1 MAIKKSELYSSL
13 WAGADSLRGGMDAS
27 EYKNYVL
34 NLLFLKYI
42 SDKAKNNMDSE
53 IEVPQGCFYED
64 ILALEGDKEIGDKLN
79 KIIAKIAERNDLKG
93 VIDSVDFNDNTKLG
107 EGKAM
112 MDTLSNL
119 VKIFADLSL
128 GAHGALDD
136 DLLGDAYEYL
146 MRHFAS
152 ESGKSKGQFYTPSE
166 VSLLLSLLLGID
178 ENTRQDKSI
187 YDPTCG
193 SGSLLLKASSLAGK
207 KGLTIYGQEKDI
219 STTALCKMN
228 MILHNSATADIA
240 KGGFSTLSNPF
251 FTTENG
257 MLKTFD
263 YVVANPPFS
272 LKNWTDG
279 LSIDPKS
286 KQVINDSF
294 NRFEDGTPPEK
305 NGDFAFLLHI
315 IKSLKDTGKGA
326 VILPHGVLF
335 RGNAEGVI
343 RKNLLMKGYIKGVIG
358 LAPNLFYGTSIP
370 ACVIV
375 LDKENAHARKGVF
388 MIDASKD
395 FKKDGNKNRLRD
407 QDVQKMI
414 DTFNALKE
422 IPYYSKMVSLE
433 EISANDYNLN
443 IPRYIASKQEL
454 EKDLFALI
462 NSPSYLPKNEIKAYA
477 PYFQV
482 FKELKNMLF
491 KKSDKEG
498 YYALKTECENIKEL
512 ITQSLEYQTFHASV
526 LSAFDRLELFTTF
539 NDLEPGF
546 NPKTLIESVCS
557 KVLKE
562 FEKVGILDKYGV
574 YQLFK
579 DYYNEVLQDDWFLLS
594 FNGFR
599 SAKELRK
606 LNPLK
611 DKNKKAN
618 YLEEPDF
625 VIQKTYY
632 KSDLIPKN
640 LIKQRFFE
648 KETKELEALENAL
661 NEKEALLDE
670 FIEEHSNEEGLFDG
684 LKINESVL
692 KKELKNATDLE
703 DKQILKTDLEDKQI
717 LKTDL
722 EDKQILKT
730 ALEWL
735 EAKNKA
741 LKMKNKAY
749 EELELKAFHQYK
761 NLEINEIKDLIIKDK
776 WLNSLKN
783 ALENKIQKR
792 INAFISTLNEIIS
805 SYSNSLLELDKEVK
819 ESESKVLEHLKDL
832 GLMG

>member
-42 SDKAKNNMDSE
+42 SDKAKNNNFSE

-112 MDTLSNL
+112 IDTLSNL

-166 VSLLLSLLLGID
+166 VSLLLSLLLGIN

-228 MILHNSATADIA
+228 TILHNSATADIA

-286 KQVINDSF
+286 KQVINDHF

-315 IKSLKDTGKGA
+315 IKSLNPTGKGA

-335 RGNAEGVI
+335 RGNAEGSI

-375 LDKENAHARKGVF
+375 LDKENARARKGVF
-388 MIDASKD
+388 VIDASKD
-395 FKKDGNKNRLRD
+395 FKKDGNKNRLRE

-414 DTFNALKE
+414 DTFNAYKE

-462 NSPSYLPKNEIKAYA
+462 NSPSYLPKNEIKAYD

-482 FKELKNMLF
+482 FKELKNTLF

-526 LSAFDRLELFTTF
+526 LSAFESLDLFETFDNLEQIFKKDDSKTKQET
-539 NDLEPGF
+539 
-546 NPKTLIESVCS
+546 PKTLIESVCS

-579 DYYNEVLQDDWFLLS
+579 DYYNEVLQDDWFLIS
-594 FNGFR
+594 FNGFE

-625 VIQKTYY
+625 IIQKTYY

-648 KETKELEALENAL
+648 KETKELEELENAL

-703 DKQILKTDLEDKQI
+703 DKQILKT
-717 LKTDL
+717 
-722 EDKQILKT
+722 
-730 ALEWL
+730 ALELL

-792 INAFISTLNEIIS
+792 INAFISTLNGIIS
-805 SYSNSLLELDKEVK
+805 SYSNSLLKLDKEVK

-832 GLMG
+832 GLMGW

>member
-34 NLLFLKYI
+34 ILLFLKYI
-42 SDKAKNNMDSE
+42 SDKARNDAKNNTPSE
-53 IEVPQGCFYED
+53 IEVPKGCFYED

-79 KIIAKIAERNDLKG
+79 KIIAEIAERNKLEG

-112 MDTLSNL
+112 VDTLSNL

-178 ENTRQDKSI
+178 ENTKQDKSI

-207 KGLTIYGQEKDI
+207 NGLTIYGQEKDI

-228 MILHNSATADIA
+228 MILHNSTDADIA
-240 KGGFSTLSNPF
+240 KGGSSTLSNPF
-251 FTTENG
+251 FIKNG
-257 MLKTFD
+257 MLQTFD

-286 KQVINDSF
+286 KQVINDRF

-335 RGNAEGVI
+335 RGNAEGTI
-343 RKNLLMKGYIKGVIG
+343 RKNLLTKGYIKGVIG

-388 MIDASKD
+388 MINASKD
-395 FKKDGNKNRLRD
+395 FKKDGNKNRLRE

-443 IPRYIASKQEL
+443 IARHIAAKQES

-462 NSPSYLPKNEIKAYA
+462 NSHKASYLPKNEIKAYA

-482 FKELKNMLF
+482 FKELKNTLF

-498 YYALKTECENIKEL
+498 YYALKTECQNFKDL
-512 ITQSLEYQTFHASV
+512 ITQSSEFQAFHASV
-526 LSAFDRLELFTTF
+526 LNAFDRLNLFETF
-539 NDLEPGF
+539 NHLEPGF

-562 FEKVGILDKYGV
+562 FEKVEILDKYGV

-594 FNGFR
+594 FNDFL

-640 LIKQRFFE
+640 LIKQRFFK
-648 KETKELEALENAL
+648 KEAKELEELENAF
-661 NEKEALLDE
+661 NEKEADFEE
-670 FIEEHSNEEGLFDG
+670 FIEEHSSEEGLFYE

-703 DKQILKTDLEDKQI
+703 DKE
-717 LKTDL
+717 
-722 EDKQILKT
+722 ILKT
-730 ALEWL
+730 ALELL

-761 NLEINEIKDLIIKDK
+761 NLELGEIKDLIIQDK
-776 WLNSLKN
+776 WLKSLKT
-783 ALENKIQKR
+783 ALENKIFKR
-792 INAFISTLNEIIS
+792 TNAFASALDGIIS
-805 SYSNSLLELDKEVK
+805 NYSNSLLELDKEVK

>member
-42 SDKAKNNMDSE
+42 SDKARNNNFSE

-128 GAHGALDD
+128 GVHGALDD

-178 ENTRQDKSI
+178 ANTRQDKSI

-207 KGLTIYGQEKDI
+207 NGLTIYGQEKDI

-240 KGGFSTLSNPF
+240 KGGSSTLSNPL

-286 KQVINDSF
+286 KQVINDRF

-315 IKSLKDTGKGA
+315 IKSLKNTGKGA

-335 RGNAEGVI
+335 RGNAEGAI
-343 RKNLLMKGYIKGVIG
+343 RKNLLLKGYIKGVIG

-375 LDKENAHARKGVF
+375 LDKENVRARKGVF
-388 MIDASKD
+388 VIDASKD
-395 FKKDGNKNRLRD
+395 FKKDGNKNRLRE

-414 DTFNALKE
+414 DTFNAYKE

-443 IPRYIASKQEL
+443 IPRYIAAKQES

-462 NSPSYLPKNEIKAYA
+462 NSHKASYLPKNEVKAYA
-477 PYFQV
+477 PYFKV
-482 FKELKNMLF
+482 FKELKNTLF

-498 YYALKTECENIKEL
+498 YYALKTECENIGEL
-512 ITQSLEYQTFHASV
+512 IIQSSEYQTFHASV
-526 LSAFDRLELFTTF
+526 LSAFDRLELPTTF

-594 FNGFR
+594 FNGFL
-599 SAKELRK
+599 SAKNLRK
-606 LNPLK
+606 LTPLK

-648 KETKELEALENAL
+648 KEAKELEELENAL

-670 FIEEHSNEEGLFDG
+670 FIGEHSNEEGLFDG

-692 KKELKNATDLE
+692 KKELKNATDSE
-703 DKQILKTDLEDKQI
+703 DKK
-717 LKTDL
+717 
-722 EDKQILKT
+722 ILKT
-730 ALEWL
+730 ALELL

-741 LKMKNKAY
+741 LKMKNKAH

-776 WLNSLKN
+776 WLKSLKN

-792 INAFISTLNEIIS
+792 TNAFTSALNGIIS

-832 GLMG
+832 GLMGW

>member
-42 SDKAKNNMDSE
+42 SDKARNNNFSE

-112 MDTLSNL
+112 VDTLSNL

-178 ENTRQDKSI
+178 ENTRQYKSI
-187 YDPTCG
+187 YDPACG

-207 KGLTIYGQEKDI
+207 NGLTIYGQEKDI

-228 MILHNSATADIA
+228 TVLHNSADADI
-240 KGGFSTLSNPF
+240 KGGFSTLSNPL
-251 FTTENG
+251 FTKNG

-263 YVVANPPFS
+263 YCLANPPFS

-286 KQVINDSF
+286 KQVINDRF

-315 IKSLKDTGKGA
+315 IKSLKDTGKGV

-343 RKNLLMKGYIKGVIG
+343 RKNLLLKGYIKGVIV

-414 DTFNALKE
+414 DTFNAYKE

-443 IPRYIASKQEL
+443 IPRYIAAKQES

-462 NSPSYLPKNEIKAYA
+462 NSHKASYLPKNEIEAYA

-482 FKELKNMLF
+482 FKELKNTLF

-498 YYALKTECENIKEL
+498 YYALKTECENIKES
-512 ITQSLEYQTFHASV
+512 IIQSSEFQTFHASV
-526 LSAFDRLELFTTF
+526 LSVFDRLELFTTF

-579 DYYNEVLQDDWFLLS
+579 DYYNEVLQDDWFLIS
-594 FNGFR
+594 FNGFE
-599 SAKELRK
+599 STKELRK

-648 KETKELEALENAL
+648 KETKELEELENAL

-703 DKQILKTDLEDKQI
+703 DKE
-717 LKTDL
+717 
-722 EDKQILKT
+722 ILKT

-741 LKMKNKAY
+741 LKMKNKAH

-783 ALENKIQKR
+783 SLENKIQKR
-792 INAFISTLNEIIS
+792 INAFASALNEIIS

-819 ESESKVLEHLKDL
+819 ENESKVLEHLKDL

>member
-42 SDKAKNNMDSE
+42 SDKARSNRDSE

-112 MDTLSNL
+112 IDTLSNL

-166 VSLLLSLLLGID
+166 VSFLLSLLLGIN

-240 KGGFSTLSNPF
+240 KGGSSTLSNPL

-315 IKSLKDTGKGA
+315 IKSLKNTGKGA

-343 RKNLLMKGYIKGVIG
+343 RKNLLLKGYIKGVIG

-388 MIDASKD
+388 VIDASKD
-395 FKKDGNKNRLRD
+395 FKKDGNKNRLRE

-414 DTFNALKE
+414 DTFNAYKE

-443 IPRYIASKQEL
+443 IPRYIAAKQES

-462 NSPSYLPKNEIKAYA
+462 NSPSYLPKNEIEAYA

-482 FKELKNMLF
+482 FKELKNTLF

-498 YYALKTECENIKEL
+498 YYALKTECENIKES

-526 LSAFDRLELFTTF
+526 LSVFDRLELSTTF
-539 NDLEPGF
+539 NDLKPGF

-557 KVLKE
+557 KVLYE
-562 FEKVGILDKYGV
+562 FEKVEILDKYGV

-594 FNGFR
+594 CNGFE
-599 SAKELRK
+599 SAKELRE
-606 LNPLK
+606 LTPLK

-648 KETKELEALENAL
+648 KETKELEELENAL
-661 NEKEALLDE
+661 NEKETLLDE
-670 FIEEHSNEEGLFDG
+670 FIEEHSNEYGLFYE

-703 DKQILKTDLEDKQI
+703 DKQILKT
-717 LKTDL
+717 
-722 EDKQILKT
+722 

-741 LKMKNKAY
+741 LKMRNKAH
-749 EELELKAFHQYK
+749 EELELKAFHQYEK
-761 NLEINEIKDLIIKDK
+761 LEINEIKDLIIQDK

-792 INAFISTLNEIIS
+792 INALISALNEIIS

-832 GLMG
+832 GLMGW

>member
-13 WAGADSLRGGMDAS
+13 WSGADSLRGGMDAS

-42 SDKAKNNMDSE
+42 SDKARSNNFSE

-79 KIIAKIAERNDLKG
+79 KIIAKIAERNDLEG

-112 MDTLSNL
+112 IDTLSNL

-228 MILHNSATADIA
+228 MILHNSTTADIA
-240 KGGFSTLSNPF
+240 KGGSSTLSNPL

-286 KQVINDSF
+286 KQVINDRF

-315 IKSLKDTGKGA
+315 IKSLKNTGKGA

-343 RKNLLMKGYIKGVIG
+343 RKNLLLKGYIKGVIG

-375 LDKENAHARKGVF
+375 LDKENARARKGVF
-388 MIDASKD
+388 LIDASKD
-395 FKKDGNKNRLRD
+395 FKKDGNKNRLRE

-414 DTFNALKE
+414 DTFNAYKE

-462 NSPSYLPKNEIKAYA
+462 NSHKASYLPKNEIKAYD
-477 PYFQV
+477 PYFKV
-482 FKELKNMLF
+482 FKELKNTLF

-512 ITQSLEYQTFHASV
+512 IIQSSEFQAFHASV
-526 LSAFDRLELFTTF
+526 LSAFDRLDLFETF
-539 NDLEPGF
+539 NHLEPGF

-557 KVLKE
+557 RVLKE
-562 FEKVGILDKYGV
+562 FEKIEILDKYGV

-594 FNGFR
+594 FNGFI
-599 SAKELRK
+599 SAKELRE
-606 LNPLK
+606 LTPLK

-625 VIQKTYY
+625 VVQKTYY

-648 KETKELEALENAL
+648 KETKELEELENAL

-703 DKQILKTDLEDKQI
+703 E
-717 LKTDL
+717 
-722 EDKQILKT
+722 EEILKT
-730 ALEWL
+730 ALECL

-741 LKMKNKAY
+741 LKMKNKAH

-792 INAFISTLNEIIS
+792 INAFTSALNEIIS

>member
-42 SDKAKNNMDSE
+42 SDKARNDAKNNTDSE
-53 IEVPQGCFYED
+53 IEVPEGCFYED

-79 KIIAKIAERNDLKG
+79 KIIAKIAEQNDLKG

-112 MDTLSNL
+112 MDALSNL

-207 KGLTIYGQEKDI
+207 NGLTIYGQEKDI
-219 STTALCKMN
+219 STRALCKMN
-228 MILHNSATADIA
+228 TILHNSADADIA
-240 KGGFSTLSNPF
+240 KGGFSTLSNPL

-286 KQVINDSF
+286 KQVINDRF

-315 IKSLKDTGKGA
+315 IKSLKNTGKGA

-343 RKNLLMKGYIKGVIG
+343 RKNLLLKGYIKGVIG

-375 LDKENAHARKGVF
+375 LDKENARARKGVF
-388 MIDASKD
+388 LIDASKD
-395 FKKDGNKNRLRD
+395 FKKDGNKNRLRE

-422 IPYYSKMVSLE
+422 IPHYSKMVSLE

-443 IPRYIASKQEL
+443 IPRYIAAKQES

-462 NSPSYLPKNEIKAYA
+462 NSHKASYLPKNEIEAYA
-477 PYFQV
+477 PYFKV
-482 FKELKNMLF
+482 FKELKNTLF

-512 ITQSLEYQTFHASV
+512 ITQSLEFQTFHASV
-526 LSAFDRLELFTTF
+526 LSAFDRLDLFETF
-539 NDLEPGF
+539 NHLEPGF

-562 FEKVGILDKYGV
+562 FEKIEILDKYGV

-606 LNPLK
+606 LTPLK

-648 KETKELEALENAL
+648 KEAKELEGLENAL
-661 NEKEALLDE
+661 NEKEALLNE

-684 LKINESVL
+684 LKINESAL
-692 KKELKNATDLE
+692 KKELKNATDSE
-703 DKQILKTDLEDKQI
+703 DKK
-717 LKTDL
+717 
-722 EDKQILKT
+722 ILKT
-730 ALEWL
+730 ALELL

-761 NLEINEIKDLIIKDK
+761 NLELGEIKDLIIQDK

-792 INAFISTLNEIIS
+792 INAFISALNEIIS

-832 GLMG
+832 GIVV

>member
-34 NLLFLKYI
+34 ILLFLKYI
-42 SDKAKNNMDSE
+42 SDKARNDAKNNTISQ

-79 KIIAKIAERNDLKG
+79 KIIAKIAKSNNDLEG
-93 VIDSVDFNDNTKLG
+93 VIDSVDFNDNTKFG

-112 MDTLSNL
+112 VDTLSNL

-207 KGLTIYGQEKDI
+207 NGLTIYGQEKDI

-228 MILHNSATADIA
+228 MILHNNADADIA
-240 KGGFSTLSNPF
+240 KGGSSTLSNPF
-251 FTTENG
+251 FIENG

-286 KQVINDSF
+286 KQVINDRF

-335 RGNAEGVI
+335 RGNAEGAI
-343 RKNLLMKGYIKGVIG
+343 RKNLLTKGYIKGVIG

-395 FKKDGNKNRLRD
+395 FKKDGNKNRLRE

-443 IPRYIASKQEL
+443 IARYIAAKQESQ
-454 EKDLFALI
+454 KDLFALI
-462 NSPSYLPKNEIKAYA
+462 NSHKASYLPKNEIKAYA

-482 FKELKNMLF
+482 FKELKNTLF

-498 YYALKTECENIKEL
+498 YYALKTECENIKDL
-512 ITQSLEYQTFHASV
+512 ITQSSEFQAFHASV
-526 LSAFDRLELFTTF
+526 SNAFDRLNLFETF
-539 NDLEPGF
+539 NNLKPGF

-562 FEKVGILDKYGV
+562 FEKVEILDKYGV

-594 FNGFR
+594 FNGFL

-648 KETKELEALENAL
+648 KEAKELEELENAL
-661 NEKEALLDE
+661 NEKEVDFEE
-670 FIEEHSNEEGLFDG
+670 FIEEHSSEEGLFYE

-703 DKQILKTDLEDKQI
+703 DKK
-717 LKTDL
+717 
-722 EDKQILKT
+722 ILKT
-730 ALEWL
+730 ALELL
-735 EAKNKA
+735 EAKNKV
-741 LKMKNKAY
+741 LKMKNKAH

-761 NLEINEIKDLIIKDK
+761 NLKLDEIKDLIIQDK
-776 WLNSLKN
+776 WLKSLKN
-783 ALENKIQKR
+783 ALENKVLKR
-792 INAFISTLNEIIS
+792 INAFSSALNGIIQT
-805 SYSNSLLELDKEVK
+805 YSNSLLELDKEVK

>member
-42 SDKAKNNMDSE
+42 SDKAKSDKAKSDKAKNNRDSE

-112 MDTLSNL
+112 IDTLSNL

-207 KGLTIYGQEKDI
+207 LGLTIYGQEKDI
-219 STTALCKMN
+219 STTALCRMN
-228 MILHNSATADIA
+228 TILHHSATADIA
-240 KGGFSTLSNPF
+240 KGGSSTLSNPLF
-251 FTTENG
+251 IKNG
-257 MLKTFD
+257 MLQTFD

-286 KQVINDSF
+286 KQVINDHF

-315 IKSLKDTGKGA
+315 IKSLKNTGKGA

-343 RKNLLMKGYIKGVIG
+343 RKNLLLKGYIKGVIG

-395 FKKDGNKNRLRD
+395 FKKDGNKNRLRE

-414 DTFNALKE
+414 DTFNAYKE

-443 IPRYIASKQEL
+443 IPRYITAKQES

-462 NSPSYLPKNEIKAYA
+462 NSHKASYLPKNEIKAYA

-482 FKELKNMLF
+482 FKELKNTLF

-498 YYALKTECENIKEL
+498 YYALKTECENIKDL
-512 ITQSLEYQTFHASV
+512 ITQSSEYQTFHASV
-526 LSAFDRLELFTTF
+526 LSAFESLELFTTF

-579 DYYNEVLQDDWFLLS
+579 DYYNEVLQDDWFLIS
-594 FNGFR
+594 FNGFE

-606 LNPLK
+606 LTPLK

-648 KETKELEALENAL
+648 KEAKELEELENAL

-670 FIEEHSNEEGLFDG
+670 LIEEHSNEEGLFDG

-703 DKQILKTDLEDKQI
+703 DKE
-717 LKTDL
+717 
-722 EDKQILKT
+722 ILKT

-776 WLNSLKN
+776 WLKSLKN

-792 INAFISTLNEIIS
+792 INAFISALNTIIS

>member
-42 SDKAKNNMDSE
+42 SDKARNNAKNNADSN

-79 KIIAKIAERNDLKG
+79 KIIAKIAERNDLLKG
-93 VIDSVDFNDNTKLG
+93 VIDRVDFNDNTKLG

-178 ENTRQDKSI
+178 ENTGQDKSI

-193 SGSLLLKASSLAGK
+193 SGSLLLKASSLAGEGE

-219 STTALCKMN
+219 STTALCRMN
-228 MILHNSATADIA
+228 TILHNSTTADIR
-240 KGGFSTLSNPF
+240 GGSSTLSNPL

-257 MLKTFD
+257 MLRTFD

-286 KQVINDSF
+286 KQVINDRF

-315 IKSLKDTGKGA
+315 IKSLKNTGKGA

-343 RKNLLMKGYIKGVIG
+343 RKNLLLKGYIKGVIG

-375 LDKENAHARKGVF
+375 LDKENARARKGVF

-414 DTFNALKE
+414 DTFNAYKE
-422 IPYYSKMVSLE
+422 IPHYSKMVSLE

-443 IPRYIASKQEL
+443 IARYIAAKQES

-462 NSPSYLPKNEIKAYA
+462 NSHKASYLSKNEI
-477 PYFQV
+477 
-482 FKELKNMLF
+482 
-491 KKSDKEG
+491 
-498 YYALKTECENIKEL
+498 
-512 ITQSLEYQTFHASV
+512 
-526 LSAFDRLELFTTF
+526 
-539 NDLEPGF
+539 
-546 NPKTLIESVCS
+546 
-557 KVLKE
+557 
-562 FEKVGILDKYGV
+562 
-574 YQLFK
+574 
-579 DYYNEVLQDDWFLLS
+579 
-594 FNGFR
+594 
-599 SAKELRK
+599 
-606 LNPLK
+606 
-611 DKNKKAN
+611 
-618 YLEEPDF
+618 
-625 VIQKTYY
+625 
-632 KSDLIPKN
+632 
-640 LIKQRFFE
+640 
-648 KETKELEALENAL
+648 EA
-661 NEKEALLDE
+661 
-670 FIEEHSNEEGLFDG
+670 
-684 LKINESVL
+684 
-692 KKELKNATDLE
+692 
-703 DKQILKTDLEDKQI
+703 
-717 LKTDL
+717 
-722 EDKQILKT
+722 
-730 ALEWL
+730 
-735 EAKNKA
+735 
-741 LKMKNKAY
+741 
-749 EELELKAFHQYK
+749 
-761 NLEINEIKDLIIKDK
+761 
-776 WLNSLKN
+776 
-783 ALENKIQKR
+783 
-792 INAFISTLNEIIS
+792 
-805 SYSNSLLELDKEVK
+805 
-819 ESESKVLEHLKDL
+819 
-832 GLMG
+832 

>member
-42 SDKAKNNMDSE
+42 SDKAKNNNFSE

-187 YDPTCG
+187 YDPACG

-228 MILHNSATADIA
+228 MILHHSADADIA
-240 KGGFSTLSNPF
+240 KGGSSTLSNPF
-251 FTTENG
+251 FIKNG
-257 MLKTFD
+257 MLQTFD

-315 IKSLKDTGKGA
+315 IKSLNPTGKGA

-335 RGNAEGVI
+335 RGNAEAQI
-343 RKNLLMKGYIKGVIG
+343 RKNLLLKGYIKGVIG

-370 ACVIV
+370 ACVII
-375 LDKENAHARKGVF
+375 LDKENVHARKGVF
-388 MIDASKD
+388 VIDASKD

-414 DTFNALKE
+414 DTFNAYKE

-443 IPRYIASKQEL
+443 IARYIAAKQES

-462 NSPSYLPKNEIKAYA
+462 NSHKASYLPKNEIKAYA

-482 FKELKNMLF
+482 FKELKNTLF

-498 YYALKTECENIKEL
+498 YYALKTECENIKES
-512 ITQSLEYQTFHASV
+512 IIQSLEFQTFHASV
-526 LSAFDRLELFTTF
+526 LSAFDRLELLTTF

-546 NPKTLIESVCS
+546 NPKTLIESVCQ

-562 FEKVGILDKYGV
+562 FEKVEILDKYGV

-579 DYYNEVLQDDWFLLS
+579 DYYNEILQDDWFLLS
-594 FNGFR
+594 FNGFE
-599 SAKELRK
+599 SAKNLRK

-692 KKELKNATDLE
+692 KKELKNATDPE
-703 DKQILKTDLEDKQI
+703 DKK
-717 LKTDL
+717 
-722 EDKQILKT
+722 ILKT
-730 ALEWL
+730 ALAWL

-792 INAFISTLNEIIS
+792 TNAFTSALNEIIS

-832 GLMG
+832 GIVV

>member
-42 SDKAKNNMDSE
+42 SDKARSNIDSE

-79 KIIAKIAERNDLKG
+79 KIIAKIAKKNQLEG

-112 MDTLSNL
+112 IDTLSNL

-240 KGGFSTLSNPF
+240 KGGSSTLSNPL

-286 KQVINDSF
+286 KQVINDNF

-315 IKSLKDTGKGA
+315 IKSLKNTGKGA

-335 RGNAEGVI
+335 RGNAEAQI
-343 RKNLLMKGYIKGVIG
+343 RKNLLTKGYIKSVIG

-414 DTFNALKE
+414 DTFNAYKE

-443 IPRYIASKQEL
+443 IPRYIAAKQES

-462 NSPSYLPKNEIKAYA
+462 NSHKASYLPKNEIEAYA
-477 PYFQV
+477 PYFKV
-482 FKELKNMLF
+482 FKELKNTLF

-512 ITQSLEYQTFHASV
+512 ITQSQEFQTFHASV
-526 LSAFDRLELFTTF
+526 LNAFDRLDLFETF
-539 NDLEPGF
+539 NHLKPGF

-562 FEKVGILDKYGV
+562 FEKGEILDKYGV

-594 FNGFR
+594 FNGFI

-648 KETKELEALENAL
+648 KEAKELEELENAL
-661 NEKEALLDE
+661 NEKEADFEE
-670 FIEEHSNEEGLFDG
+670 FIEEHSNEEGLFYE

-692 KKELKNATDLE
+692 KKELKNATDSE
-703 DKQILKTDLEDKQI
+703 DKK
-717 LKTDL
+717 
-722 EDKQILKT
+722 ILKT
-730 ALEWL
+730 ALELL
-735 EAKNKA
+735 EAKNKV

-761 NLEINEIKDLIIKDK
+761 NLKLSEIKDLIIQDK
-776 WLNSLKN
+776 WLKSLKN
-783 ALENKIQKR
+783 ALENKIFKR
-792 INAFISTLNEIIS
+792 INAFSSALNEIIQT
-805 SYSNSLLELDKEVK
+805 YSNSLLELDKEVK
-819 ESESKVLEHLKDL
+819 ESELKVLEHLKDL

>member
-42 SDKAKNNMDSE
+42 SDKARNNNFSE

-112 MDTLSNL
+112 IDTLSNL

-207 KGLTIYGQEKDI
+207 NGLSIYGQEKDI

-228 MILHNSATADIA
+228 MILHNSADADIA
-240 KGGFSTLSNPF
+240 KGGSSTLSNPF
-251 FTTENG
+251 FIKNG
-257 MLKTFD
+257 MLQTFD

-315 IKSLKDTGKGA
+315 IKSLKNTGKGA

-335 RGNAEGVI
+335 RGNAEGAI
-343 RKNLLMKGYIKGVIG
+343 RKNLLTKGYIKGVIG

-388 MIDASKD
+388 LIDASKD
-395 FKKDGNKNRLRD
+395 FKKDGNKNRLRE

-414 DTFNALKE
+414 DTFNAYKE

-443 IPRYIASKQEL
+443 IPRYIAAKQES

-462 NSPSYLPKNEIKAYA
+462 NSHKASYLPKNEIEAYA
-477 PYFQV
+477 PYFRV
-482 FKELKNMLF
+482 FKELKNTLF

-498 YYALKTECENIKEL
+498 YYALKIECENIKEL
-512 ITQSLEYQTFHASV
+512 IIQSSEFQTFHASV
-526 LSAFDRLELFTTF
+526 LNAFDRLDLFETF

-546 NPKTLIESVCS
+546 NSKILIESVCS

-562 FEKVGILDKYGV
+562 FEKGEILDKYGV

-594 FNGFR
+594 FNGFS
-599 SAKELRK
+599 SAKELRE

-648 KETKELEALENAL
+648 KEAKELEELENAF
-661 NEKEALLDE
+661 NEKETNFEE
-670 FIEEHSNEEGLFDG
+670 FIEEHSSEEGLFYE

-692 KKELKNATDLE
+692 KKELKNATDSE
-703 DKQILKTDLEDKQI
+703 DKE
-717 LKTDL
+717 
-722 EDKQILKT
+722 ILKT

-741 LKMKNKAY
+741 LKMKNKAH

-761 NLEINEIKDLIIKDK
+761 NLKLDEIKDLIIKDK
-776 WLNSLKN
+776 WLKSLKN
-783 ALENKIQKR
+783 ALENKILKR
-792 INAFISTLNEIIS
+792 INAFTSALNKIIS
-805 SYSNSLLELDKEVK
+805 NYSNSLLELDKEVK

>member
-42 SDKAKNNMDSE
+42 SDKARNNNFSE

-79 KIIAKIAERNDLKG
+79 KIIAKIAERNGLEG

-187 YDPTCG
+187 YDPACG
-193 SGSLLLKASSLAGK
+193 SGSLLLKASSLAGE

-240 KGGFSTLSNPF
+240 KGGSSTLSNPLF
-251 FTTENG
+251 IENG

-279 LSIDPKS
+279 LSIDYKS
-286 KQVINDSF
+286 KQVINDRF

-315 IKSLKDTGKGA
+315 IKSLKNTDKGA

-335 RGNAEGVI
+335 RGNAEGAI
-343 RKNLLMKGYIKGVIG
+343 RKNLLTKGYIKGVIG

-388 MIDASKD
+388 LIDASKD
-395 FKKDGNKNRLRD
+395 FKKDGNKNRLRE

-414 DTFNALKE
+414 DTFNAYKE
-422 IPYYSKMVSLE
+422 IPHYSKMVSLE
-433 EISANDYNLN
+433 EIALNDYNLN
-443 IPRYIASKQEL
+443 IARYITAKQES

-477 PYFQV
+477 PYFRV
-482 FKELKNMLF
+482 FKELKNTLF

-512 ITQSLEYQTFHASV
+512 ITQSSEFQTFHASV
-526 LSAFDRLELFTTF
+526 LNAFDRLDLFETF

-562 FEKVGILDKYGV
+562 FEKIEILDKYGV

-579 DYYNEVLQDDWFLLS
+579 DYYNEVLQDDWFLISL
-594 FNGFR
+594 NGFI
-599 SAKELRK
+599 STKELRK

-648 KETKELEALENAL
+648 KEAKELEELENAL
-661 NEKEALLDE
+661 NEKEALFEE
-670 FIEEHSNEEGLFDG
+670 FIEEHSNEEGLFYE

-703 DKQILKTDLEDKQI
+703 DKK
-717 LKTDL
+717 
-722 EDKQILKT
+722 ILKT

-761 NLEINEIKDLIIKDK
+761 NLELNEIKDLIIKDK
-776 WLNSLKN
+776 WLKSLKN
-783 ALENKIQKR
+783 ALENKILKR
-792 INAFISTLNEIIS
+792 INAFSSALNEIIQT
-805 SYSNSLLELDKEVK
+805 YSNSLLELDKEVK

>member
-42 SDKAKNNMDSE
+42 SDKARSNRDSE

-112 MDTLSNL
+112 IDTLSNL

-207 KGLTIYGQEKDI
+207 KGLTIYGQEKDT
-219 STTALCKMN
+219 STTALCKIN
-228 MILHNSATADIA
+228 TILHNSATADI
-240 KGGFSTLSNPF
+240 KGGSSTLSNPF
-251 FTTENG
+251 FIKNG
-257 MLKTFD
+257 MLQTFD

-286 KQVINDSF
+286 KQVINDGF

-335 RGNAEGVI
+335 RGNAEAQI
-343 RKNLLMKGYIKGVIG
+343 RKNLLTKGYIKGVIG

-375 LDKENAHARKGVF
+375 LDKENARARKGVF

-414 DTFNALKE
+414 DTFNAYKE

-433 EISANDYNLN
+433 EISLNDYNLN
-443 IPRYIASKQEL
+443 IPRYIAAKQEL

-482 FKELKNMLF
+482 FKELKNTLF

-579 DYYNEVLQDDWFLLS
+579 DYYNEVLQDDWFLIS
-594 FNGFR
+594 FNGFE

-648 KETKELEALENAL
+648 KETKELEELENAI

-703 DKQILKTDLEDKQI
+703 DKET
-717 LKTDL
+717 
-722 EDKQILKT
+722 LKT

-749 EELELKAFHQYK
+749 EELELKAFHEYK

-792 INAFISTLNEIIS
+792 INAFISALNGIIS

>member
-42 SDKAKNNMDSE
+42 SDKARSNMDSE

-228 MILHNSATADIA
+228 MILHNSADADIA
-240 KGGFSTLSNPF
+240 KGGSSTLSNPLF
-251 FTTENG
+251 IKNG

-315 IKSLKDTGKGA
+315 IKSLNPTGKGA

-343 RKNLLMKGYIKGVIG
+343 RKNLLLKGYIKGVIG

-395 FKKDGNKNRLRD
+395 FKKDGNKNRLRE

-422 IPYYSKMVSLE
+422 IPHYSKMVSLE

-443 IPRYIASKQEL
+443 IPRYIAAKQES

-462 NSPSYLPKNEIKAYA
+462 NSHKASYLPKNEIEAYA
-477 PYFQV
+477 PYFKV
-482 FKELKNMLF
+482 FKELKNTLF

-539 NDLEPGF
+539 NDLDPGF

-562 FEKVGILDKYGV
+562 FEKGEILDKYGV

-599 SAKELRK
+599 SAKELRE
-606 LNPLK
+606 LTPLK

-625 VIQKTYY
+625 VIQKTHY

-648 KETKELEALENAL
+648 KEAKELEALENAL

-703 DKQILKTDLEDKQI
+703 DEK
-717 LKTDL
+717 
-722 EDKQILKT
+722 ILKT

-761 NLEINEIKDLIIKDK
+761 NLELGEIKDLIIKDK
-776 WLNSLKN
+776 WLNSLK
-783 ALENKIQKR
+783 
-792 INAFISTLNEIIS
+792 TP
-805 SYSNSLLELDKEVK
+805 
-819 ESESKVLEHLKDL
+819 
-832 GLMG
+832 

>member
-42 SDKAKNNMDSE
+42 SDKAKNNNFSE

-79 KIIAKIAERNDLKG
+79 KIIAEIAEQNDLKG
-93 VIDSVDFNDNTKLG
+93 VIDSVDFNDNTKFG

-112 MDTLSNL
+112 IDTLSNL

-178 ENTRQDKSI
+178 ENTKQDKSI

-219 STTALCKMN
+219 STTALCRMN
-228 MILHNSATADIA
+228 MILHNSADADIA
-240 KGGFSTLSNPF
+240 KGGSSTLSNPYF
-251 FTTENG
+251 IKNG
-257 MLKTFD
+257 MLQTFD

-286 KQVINDSF
+286 KQVINDRF

-375 LDKENAHARKGVF
+375 LDKQNACARKGVF

-395 FKKDGNKNRLRD
+395 FKKDGNKNRLRE

-443 IPRYIASKQEL
+443 IARYIATKQES

-462 NSPSYLPKNEIKAYA
+462 NSHKASYLPKNEIEIYD
-477 PYFQV
+477 PYFRV
-482 FKELKNMLF
+482 FKELKNTLF

-498 YYALKTECENIKEL
+498 YYALKTECQNIKDL
-512 ITQSLEYQTFHASV
+512 ITQSQEFQAFHASV
-526 LSAFDRLELFTTF
+526 LNAFERLELLETF
-539 NDLEPGF
+539 NHLEPGF

-562 FEKVGILDKYGV
+562 FEKGEILDKYGV

-599 SAKELRK
+599 SAKELRE
-606 LNPLK
+606 LTPLK

-625 VIQKTYY
+625 VIQKTHY
-632 KSDLIPKN
+632 KSDLIPKH

-648 KETKELEALENAL
+648 KEAKELEELENAL
-661 NEKEALLDE
+661 NEKEADFEE

-692 KKELKNATDLE
+692 KKELKNATDSE
-703 DKQILKTDLEDKQI
+703 DKK
-717 LKTDL
+717 
-722 EDKQILKT
+722 ILKT

-741 LKMKNKAY
+741 LKMKNKAH

-761 NLEINEIKDLIIKDK
+761 NLELGEIKDLIIKDK

-783 ALENKIQKR
+783 ALENKILKR
-792 INAFISTLNEIIS
+792 INAFTSALNEIIQT
-805 SYSNSLLELDKEVK
+805 YSNSLLELDKEVK

>member
-42 SDKAKNNMDSE
+42 SDKARNNSFSE

-187 YDPTCG
+187 YDPACG

-240 KGGFSTLSNPF
+240 KGGSSTLSDPSF
-251 FTTENG
+251 KDEKNG

-286 KQVINDSF
+286 KQVINDRF
-294 NRFEDGTPPEK
+294 NRFEYGTPPEK

-315 IKSLKDTGKGA
+315 IKSLNPTGKGA

-335 RGNAEGVI
+335 RGNAEAQI
-343 RKNLLMKGYIKGVIG
+343 RKNLLLKGYIKGVIG

-375 LDKENAHARKGVF
+375 LDKENARARKGVF

-482 FKELKNMLF
+482 FKELKNTLF

-498 YYALKTECENIKEL
+498 YYALKTECENIKKL

-526 LSAFDRLELFTTF
+526 LSAFESLDLFETF
-539 NDLEPGF
+539 DKLEPGF

-557 KVLKE
+557 RVLKE

-594 FNGFR
+594 FNDFR

-606 LNPLK
+606 LTPLK

-648 KETKELEALENAL
+648 KKTKELEELENAL

-703 DKQILKTDLEDKQI
+703 DEK
-717 LKTDL
+717 
-722 EDKQILKT
+722 ILKT

-735 EAKNKA
+735 EAKNKV

-761 NLEINEIKDLIIKDK
+761 NLEINEIKDLIIQDK

-783 ALENKIQKR
+783 ALENKILKR
-792 INAFISTLNEIIS
+792 INAFISALNGIIS

>member
-42 SDKAKNNMDSE
+42 SDKARNNNFSE

-112 MDTLSNL
+112 TDTLSNL

-240 KGGFSTLSNPF
+240 KGGSSTLSNPF
-251 FTTENG
+251 FIKNG
-257 MLKTFD
+257 MLQTFD

-343 RKNLLMKGYIKGVIG
+343 RKNLLLKGYIKGVIG

-375 LDKENAHARKGVF
+375 LDKENARARKGVF

-395 FKKDGNKNRLRD
+395 FKKDGNKNRLRE

-414 DTFNALKE
+414 DTFNAYKE

-443 IPRYIASKQEL
+443 IPRYIAAKQES

-462 NSPSYLPKNEIKAYA
+462 NSPSYLPKNEIEAYA

-482 FKELKNMLF
+482 FKELKNTLF

-512 ITQSLEYQTFHASV
+512 IIQSLEYQIFHASV
-526 LSAFDRLELFTTF
+526 LNAFDRLNLFETF
-539 NDLEPGF
+539 DNLEPGF

-579 DYYNEVLQDDWFLLS
+579 DYYNEVLQDDWFLIS

-599 SAKELRK
+599 SAKELRE
-606 LNPLK
+606 LTPLK

-632 KSDLIPKN
+632 KSDLIPKH

-648 KETKELEALENAL
+648 QEAKELEELENAL
-661 NEKEALLDE
+661 NEKEAHFEE
-670 FIEEHSNEEGLFDG
+670 FIEEHSSEEGLFYE

-692 KKELKNATDLE
+692 KKELKNATDSE
-703 DKQILKTDLEDKQI
+703 DKQT
-717 LKTDL
+717 
-722 EDKQILKT
+722 LKT

-741 LKMKNKAY
+741 LKMKNKAH

-761 NLEINEIKDLIIKDK
+761 NLELNEIKDLIIKDK

-783 ALENKIQKR
+783 ALENKILKR
-792 INAFISTLNEIIS
+792 TNAFASALNGIIQT
-805 SYSNSLLELDKEVK
+805 YSNSLLELDKEVK

>member
-1 MAIKKSELYSSL
+1 
-13 WAGADSLRGGMDAS
+13 
-27 EYKNYVL
+27 
-34 NLLFLKYI
+34 
-42 SDKAKNNMDSE
+42 
-53 IEVPQGCFYED
+53 
-64 ILALEGDKEIGDKLN
+64 
-79 KIIAKIAERNDLKG
+79 
-93 VIDSVDFNDNTKLG
+93 
-107 EGKAM
+107 
-112 MDTLSNL
+112 
-119 VKIFADLSL
+119 
-128 GAHGALDD
+128 
-136 DLLGDAYEYL
+136 
-146 MRHFAS
+146 
-152 ESGKSKGQFYTPSE
+152 
-166 VSLLLSLLLGID
+166 
-178 ENTRQDKSI
+178 
-187 YDPTCG
+187 
-193 SGSLLLKASSLAGK
+193 
-207 KGLTIYGQEKDI
+207 
-219 STTALCKMN
+219 MN
-228 MILHNSATADIA
+228 MILHNSADADIA
-240 KGGFSTLSNPF
+240 KGGSSTLSNPF
-251 FTTENG
+251 FIKNG
-257 MLKTFD
+257 MLQAFD

-286 KQVINDSF
+286 KQVINDRF

-335 RGNAEGVI
+335 RGNAEGAI
-343 RKNLLMKGYIKGVIG
+343 RKNLLNKGYIKSVIG

-370 ACVIV
+370 ACVVV
-375 LDKENAHARKGVF
+375 LDKENACARKGVF

-395 FKKDGNKNRLRD
+395 FKKDGNKNRLRE

-443 IPRYIASKQEL
+443 IARYIAAKQES

-462 NSPSYLPKNEIKAYA
+462 NSHKASYLPKNEIKAYA
-477 PYFQV
+477 PYFKV
-482 FKELKNMLF
+482 FKELKNTLF
-491 KKSDKEG
+491 KKSDKED
-498 YYALKTECENIKEL
+498 YYALKTECENIKDL
-512 ITQSLEYQTFHASV
+512 ITQSSEFQAFHASV
-526 LSAFDRLELFTTF
+526 LNAFDRLELSTTF

-574 YQLFK
+574 YQIFK

-594 FNGFR
+594 FNDFL
-599 SAKELRK
+599 STKELRE

-625 VIQKTYY
+625 IIQKTYY

-648 KETKELEALENAL
+648 KEVKELEELENAL
-661 NEKEALLDE
+661 NEKEADFEE
-670 FIEEHSNEEGLFDG
+670 FIEEHSNNEEGLFYE

-692 KKELKNATDLE
+692 KKELKNATDSE
-703 DKQILKTDLEDKQI
+703 DKE
-717 LKTDL
+717 
-722 EDKQILKT
+722 ILKT
-730 ALEWL
+730 ALELL
-735 EAKNKA
+735 EAKNMA

-761 NLEINEIKDLIIKDK
+761 NLELNEIKELIIQDK
-776 WLNSLKN
+776 WLKSLKN
-783 ALENKIQKR
+783 ALENKILKR
-792 INAFISTLNEIIS
+792 INAFTSALNEIVS
-805 SYSNSLLELDKEVK
+805 NYSNSLLELDKEVK

>member
-42 SDKAKNNMDSE
+42 SDKARNNNFSE

-112 MDTLSNL
+112 VDTLSNL

-187 YDPTCG
+187 YDPACG

-228 MILHNSATADIA
+228 MILHNSTTADIA
-240 KGGFSTLSNPF
+240 KGGSSTLSNPL

-286 KQVINDSF
+286 KQVINDHF

-315 IKSLKDTGKGA
+315 IKSLNPTGKGA

-343 RKNLLMKGYIKGVIG
+343 RKNLLTKGYIKGVIG

-388 MIDASKD
+388 VIDASKD
-395 FKKDGNKNRLRD
+395 FKKDGNKNRLRE

-414 DTFNALKE
+414 DTFNAYKE

-454 EKDLFALI
+454 KKDLFALI
-462 NSPSYLPKNEIKAYA
+462 NSHKASYLPKNEIEAYD
-477 PYFQV
+477 PYFKV
-482 FKELKNMLF
+482 FKELKNTLF

-512 ITQSLEYQTFHASV
+512 ITQSLEYQTFHTSV
-526 LSAFDRLELFTTF
+526 LSAFDRLELFETF

-546 NPKTLIESVCS
+546 NPKTLIEGVCS
-557 KVLKE
+557 RVLKE
-562 FEKVGILDKYGV
+562 FEKIEILDKYGV

-594 FNGFR
+594 FNGFI
-599 SAKELRK
+599 SAKELRE

-632 KSDLIPKN
+632 KSDLIPKH

-648 KETKELEALENAL
+648 KEAKELEELENAL
-661 NEKEALLDE
+661 NEKEANFEE

-692 KKELKNATDLE
+692 KKELKNATDP
-703 DKQILKTDLEDKQI
+703 
-717 LKTDL
+717 

-761 NLEINEIKDLIIKDK
+761 NLELGEIKDLIIQDK

-783 ALENKIQKR
+783 ALENKILKR
-792 INAFISTLNEIIS
+792 INAFASTLNGIIQT
-805 SYSNSLLELDKEVK
+805 YSNSLLELDKEVK

-832 GLMG
+832 GIVV

>member
-42 SDKAKNNMDSE
+42 SDKARNNNFSE
-53 IEVPQGCFYED
+53 IEVPEGCFYED

-79 KIIAKIAERNDLKG
+79 KIIAEIAKKNQLEG

-107 EGKAM
+107 ESKAM
-112 MDTLSNL
+112 IDTLSNL

-193 SGSLLLKASSLAGK
+193 SGSLLLKASSLAGE

-240 KGGFSTLSNPF
+240 KGGSSTLSNPL

-315 IKSLKDTGKGA
+315 IKSLKNTGKGA

-335 RGNAEGVI
+335 RGNAEAQI
-343 RKNLLMKGYIKGVIG
+343 RKNLLTKGYIKSVIG

-395 FKKDGNKNRLRD
+395 FKKDGNKNRLRE

-414 DTFNALKE
+414 DTFNAFKE

-443 IPRYIASKQEL
+443 IVRYIAAKQET

-462 NSPSYLPKNEIKAYA
+462 NSHKANYLPKNEIKAYD
-477 PYFQV
+477 PYFKV
-482 FKELKNMLF
+482 LKELKNTLF
-491 KKSDKEG
+491 KESDKEG
-498 YYALKTECENIKEL
+498 YYALKTECQNFKDL
-512 ITQSLEYQTFHASV
+512 ITQSLEFHAFHASV
-526 LSAFDRLELFTTF
+526 LNAFDRLNLFETF
-539 NDLEPGF
+539 DNLKPGF

-562 FEKVGILDKYGV
+562 FEKVEILDKYGV

-594 FNGFR
+594 FNGFI

-606 LNPLK
+606 LTPLK

-625 VIQKTYY
+625 IIQKTYY

-648 KETKELEALENAL
+648 KEVKELEELENAL
-661 NEKEALLDE
+661 NEKEANYEE
-670 FIEEHSNEEGLFDG
+670 FIEEHSSEEGLFYE

-692 KKELKNATDLE
+692 KRELKNATDLE
-703 DKQILKTDLEDKQI
+703 DKKT
-717 LKTDL
+717 
-722 EDKQILKT
+722 LKT
-730 ALEWL
+730 ALELL
-735 EAKNKA
+735 EAKNMV
-741 LKMKNKAY
+741 LKTKNKAY

-761 NLEINEIKDLIIKDK
+761 NLELSEIKELIIQDK
-776 WLNSLKN
+776 WLNSLKT
-783 ALENKIQKR
+783 ALENKIFKR
-792 INAFISTLNEIIS
+792 TNAFISALNGIIQT
-805 SYSNSLLELDKEVK
+805 YSNSLLELDKEVK
-819 ESESKVLEHLKDL
+819 KSESKVLEHLKDL

>member
-42 SDKAKNNMDSE
+42 SDKARSNTDSV

-219 STTALCKMN
+219 STTTICIMN
-228 MILHNSATADIA
+228 MFLHNAPKHKIA
-240 KGGFSTLSNPF
+240 KGGSSTLSNPF
-251 FTTENG
+251 FIKNG
-257 MLKTFD
+257 MLQTFD
-263 YVVANPPFS
+263 YCLANPPFS

-286 KQVINDSF
+286 KQVINDRF

-343 RKNLLMKGYIKGVIG
+343 RKNLLTKGYIKGVIG

-370 ACVIV
+370 ACVII

-414 DTFNALKE
+414 DTFNAYKE

-443 IPRYIASKQEL
+443 IPRYIAAKQES

-462 NSPSYLPKNEIKAYA
+462 NSPSYLPKNEIKAYD
-477 PYFQV
+477 PYFKV
-482 FKELKNMLF
+482 FKELKNTLF
-491 KKSDKEG
+491 KESDKEG

-526 LSAFDRLELFTTF
+526 FNAFDRLELFTTF

-562 FEKVGILDKYGV
+562 FEKIEILDKYGT

-594 FNGFR
+594 FNGFI
-599 SAKELRK
+599 SAKNLRK
-606 LNPLK
+606 LTPLK

-632 KSDLIPKN
+632 KSDLIPKH

-648 KETKELEALENAL
+648 KETKELEELENAL

-692 KKELKNATDLE
+692 KKELKNATDSE
-703 DKQILKTDLEDKQI
+703 EEK
-717 LKTDL
+717 
-722 EDKQILKT
+722 ILKT

-776 WLNSLKN
+776 WLNNLKN

-792 INAFISTLNEIIS
+792 INAFVSALNGIIS

>member
-42 SDKAKNNMDSE
+42 SDKARNNTYSE

-79 KIIAKIAERNDLKG
+79 KIIAKIAERNELKG

-152 ESGKSKGQFYTPSE
+152 ESGKSKGQFYIPSE

-228 MILHNSATADIA
+228 MILHNSADADIA
-240 KGGFSTLSNPF
+240 KGGSSTLSNPLF
-251 FTTENG
+251 IENG

-315 IKSLKDTGKGA
+315 IKSLNPTGKGA

-343 RKNLLMKGYIKGVIG
+343 RKNLLLKGYIKGVIG

-395 FKKDGNKNRLRD
+395 FKKDGNKNRLRE

-422 IPYYSKMVSLE
+422 IPHYSKMVSLE

-443 IPRYIASKQEL
+443 IPRYIAAKQES

-462 NSPSYLPKNEIKAYA
+462 NSHKASYLPKNEIEAYA
-477 PYFQV
+477 PYFKV
-482 FKELKNMLF
+482 FKELKNTLF

-498 YYALKTECENIKEL
+498 YYALRTECENIKEL

-539 NDLEPGF
+539 NDLDPGF

-562 FEKVGILDKYGV
+562 FEKGEILDKYGV

-594 FNGFR
+594 FNGFI
-599 SAKELRK
+599 SAKNLRK

-625 VIQKTYY
+625 IIQKTYY
-632 KSDLIPKN
+632 KSDLIPKH
-640 LIKQRFFE
+640 LVKQRFFE
-648 KETKELEALENAL
+648 KEAKELEELENAL

-703 DKQILKTDLEDKQI
+703 DEK
-717 LKTDL
+717 
-722 EDKQILKT
+722 ILKT

-761 NLEINEIKDLIIKDK
+761 NLELGEIKDLIIKDK

-783 ALENKIQKR
+783 ALENKILKR
-792 INAFISTLNEIIS
+792 INTFTSALNEIIQT
-805 SYSNSLLELDKEVK
+805 YSNSLLELDKEVK

>member
-42 SDKAKNNMDSE
+42 SDKARNNNFSE

-112 MDTLSNL
+112 IDTLSNL

-240 KGGFSTLSNPF
+240 KGGSSTLSNPF
-251 FTTENG
+251 FIKNG
-257 MLKTFD
+257 MLQTFD

-286 KQVINDSF
+286 KQVINDRF

-315 IKSLKDTGKGA
+315 IKSLKNTGKGA

-343 RKNLLMKGYIKGVIG
+343 RKNLLTKGYIKGVIG

-414 DTFNALKE
+414 DTFNAYKE

-443 IPRYIASKQEL
+443 IPRYIASKQES

-462 NSPSYLPKNEIKAYA
+462 NSHKASYLPKNEIKAYA
-477 PYFQV
+477 PYFRV
-482 FKELKNMLF
+482 FKELKNTLF

-512 ITQSLEYQTFHASV
+512 ITQSLEYQTFHASI
-526 LSAFDRLELFTTF
+526 LSAFDRLDLFETF

-562 FEKVGILDKYGV
+562 FEKIEILDKYGV

-594 FNGFR
+594 FNDFR

-625 VIQKTYY
+625 IIQKTYY
-632 KSDLIPKN
+632 KSDLIPKH

-648 KETKELEALENAL
+648 KEAKELEELENAL
-661 NEKEALLDE
+661 NEKEADFEE

-692 KKELKNATDLE
+692 KKELKNATDSE
-703 DKQILKTDLEDKQI
+703 DKE
-717 LKTDL
+717 
-722 EDKQILKT
+722 ILKT

-761 NLEINEIKDLIIKDK
+761 NLELGEIKDLIIKDK

-792 INAFISTLNEIIS
+792 INAFISALNEIIQT
-805 SYSNSLLELDKEVK
+805 YSNGLLELDKEVK

>member
-42 SDKAKNNMDSE
+42 SDKARNNNFSE

-79 KIIAKIAERNDLKG
+79 KIIAKIAERNGLEG

-112 MDTLSNL
+112 IDTLSNL

-219 STTALCKMN
+219 STTALCRMN

-240 KGGFSTLSNPF
+240 KGGSSTLSNPLF
-251 FTTENG
+251 IENG

-315 IKSLKDTGKGA
+315 IKSLKNTGKGA

-388 MIDASKD
+388 IIDASKD

-414 DTFNALKE
+414 DTFNAYKE

-443 IPRYIASKQEL
+443 IARYITAKQES

-462 NSPSYLPKNEIKAYA
+462 NSHKASYLPKNEIKAYA

-482 FKELKNMLF
+482 FKELKNTLF

-512 ITQSLEYQTFHASV
+512 IIQSSEYQTFHASV
-526 LSAFDRLELFTTF
+526 LSAFDRLELLTTF

-557 KVLKE
+557 KVLYE
-562 FEKVGILDKYGV
+562 FEKSEILDKYGV

-594 FNGFR
+594 CNGFE
-599 SAKELRK
+599 SAKNLRK
-606 LNPLK
+606 LTPLK

-625 VIQKTYY
+625 IIQKTYY

-648 KETKELEALENAL
+648 KEAKELEELENAL
-661 NEKEALLDE
+661 NGKEADFEE

-692 KKELKNATDLE
+692 KKELKNATDS
-703 DKQILKTDLEDKQI
+703 
-717 LKTDL
+717 

-761 NLEINEIKDLIIKDK
+761 NLEINEIKDLIIQDK

-783 ALENKIQKR
+783 ALENKILKR
-792 INAFISTLNEIIS
+792 INAFTSALNEIIS

-819 ESESKVLEHLKDL
+819 ESESKALEHLKDL
-832 GLMG
+832 GIVV

>member
-42 SDKAKNNMDSE
+42 SDKARNNTYSE

-79 KIIAKIAERNDLKG
+79 KIIAKIAKRNDLEG

-193 SGSLLLKASSLAGK
+193 SGSLLLKASSLTGK

-240 KGGFSTLSNPF
+240 KGGSSTLSNPLF
-251 FTTENG
+251 IKNG
-257 MLKTFD
+257 MLQTFD

-286 KQVINDSF
+286 KQVINDRF

-315 IKSLKDTGKGA
+315 IKSLKNTGKGA

-414 DTFNALKE
+414 DTFNVYKE

-443 IPRYIASKQEL
+443 IPRYITAKPES

-462 NSPSYLPKNEIKAYA
+462 NSPSYLPKNEIKAYD
-477 PYFQV
+477 PYFRV
-482 FKELKNMLF
+482 FKQLKNTLF

-498 YYALKTECENIKEL
+498 YYALKTECENIKDL
-512 ITQSLEYQTFHASV
+512 ITQSLEFQTFHASV
-526 LSAFDRLELFTTF
+526 LDAFDRLELLTTF

-557 KVLKE
+557 KVLYE
-562 FEKVGILDKYGV
+562 FEKIEILDKYGV

-625 VIQKTYY
+625 IIQKTYY

-648 KETKELEALENAL
+648 KETKELEELENAL
-661 NEKEALLDE
+661 NEKEALLNE
-670 FIEEHSNEEGLFDG
+670 FIEEHSNEEGLFYE

-703 DKQILKTDLEDKQI
+703 DEK
-717 LKTDL
+717 
-722 EDKQILKT
+722 ILKT
-730 ALEWL
+730 ALELL

-776 WLNSLKN
+776 WLKSLKN

-792 INAFISTLNEIIS
+792 TNALTSALNEIIS

>member
-42 SDKAKNNMDSE
+42 SDKARSNMDSK
-53 IEVPQGCFYED
+53 IEVPEGCFYED

-79 KIIAKIAERNDLKG
+79 KIIAKIAEQNDLKG

-112 MDTLSNL
+112 IDTLSNL

-228 MILHNSATADIA
+228 MILHHSATADIA
-240 KGGFSTLSNPF
+240 KGGSSTLSNPL

-286 KQVINDSF
+286 KQVINDRF

-315 IKSLKDTGKGA
+315 IKSLKNTGKGA

-335 RGNAEGVI
+335 RGNAE
-343 RKNLLMKGYIKGVIG
+343 GVIG

-375 LDKENAHARKGVF
+375 LDKENARARKDVF

-395 FKKDGNKNRLRD
+395 FKKDGNKNRLRE

-414 DTFNALKE
+414 DTFNAYKE

-443 IPRYIASKQEL
+443 IPRYIAAKQES

-462 NSPSYLPKNEIKAYA
+462 NSPSYLPKNEIKAYT

-482 FKELKNMLF
+482 FKELKNTLF

-498 YYALKTECENIKEL
+498 YYALKTECENIKDL
-512 ITQSLEYQTFHASV
+512 ITQSLEYQAFHASV
-526 LSAFDRLELFTTF
+526 LNAFDRLNLFENF
-539 NDLEPGF
+539 DHLEPGF

-562 FEKVGILDKYGV
+562 FEKGEILDKYGV

-594 FNGFR
+594 FNDFL

-648 KETKELEALENAL
+648 KEAKELEELENAL
-661 NEKEALLDE
+661 NEKEANFEE
-670 FIEEHSNEEGLFDG
+670 FIEEHSNEEGLFYE

-703 DKQILKTDLEDKQI
+703 DKE
-717 LKTDL
+717 
-722 EDKQILKT
+722 ILKT
-730 ALEWL
+730 ALELL

-741 LKMKNKAY
+741 LKMKNKAH

-761 NLEINEIKDLIIKDK
+761 NLELNEIKDLIIQDK
-776 WLNSLKN
+776 WLKSLKN
-783 ALENKIQKR
+783 ALENKILKR
-792 INAFISTLNEIIS
+792 INAFTSALNGIIQT
-805 SYSNSLLELDKEVK
+805 YSNSLLELDKEVK

>member
-79 KIIAKIAERNDLKG
+79 KIIAKIAERNELKG

-112 MDTLSNL
+112 VDTLSNL

-219 STTALCKMN
+219 STTALCRMN
-228 MILHNSATADIA
+228 MILHHSTDADIA
-240 KGGFSTLSNPF
+240 KGGSSTLSNPLF
-251 FTTENG
+251 IKNG
-257 MLKTFD
+257 MLQTFD

-286 KQVINDSF
+286 KQVINDRF

-315 IKSLKDTGKGA
+315 IKSLKNTGKGA

-343 RKNLLMKGYIKGVIG
+343 RKNLLLKGYIKGVIG

-375 LDKENAHARKGVF
+375 LDKENARTRKGVF

-395 FKKDGNKNRLRD
+395 FKKDGNKNRLRE

-414 DTFNALKE
+414 DTFNAYKE

-433 EISANDYNLN
+433 EISLNDYNLN
-443 IPRYIASKQEL
+443 IPRYIAAKQEL

-462 NSPSYLPKNEIKAYA
+462 NSHKASYLPQNEIKAYA
-477 PYFQV
+477 PYFRV
-482 FKELKNMLF
+482 FKELKNTLF

-498 YYALKTECENIKEL
+498 YYALKTECENIKDL

-562 FEKVGILDKYGV
+562 FEKVGILDQYGV

-579 DYYNEVLQDDWFLLS
+579 DYYNEVLQDDWFLIS
-594 FNGFR
+594 FNGFE

-611 DKNKKAN
+611 DKNKKTN

-625 VIQKTYY
+625 IIQKTYY

-648 KETKELEALENAL
+648 KETKELEELENAF

-703 DKQILKTDLEDKQI
+703 DEK
-717 LKTDL
+717 
-722 EDKQILKT
+722 ILKT

-761 NLEINEIKDLIIKDK
+761 NLELNEIKDLIIKDK

-783 ALENKIQKR
+783 ALENKILKR
-792 INAFISTLNEIIS
+792 TNAFASALNTIIQT
-805 SYSNSLLELDKEVK
+805 YSNSLLELDKEVK

>member
-42 SDKAKNNMDSE
+42 SDKARSNRDSE

-112 MDTLSNL
+112 IDTLSNL

-128 GAHGALDD
+128 GVHGALDD

-193 SGSLLLKASSLAGK
+193 SGSLLLKASSLAGE

-228 MILHNSATADIA
+228 MILHNSADADIA
-240 KGGFSTLSNPF
+240 KGGSSTLSNPL

-315 IKSLKDTGKGA
+315 IKSLKDTGKWA

-343 RKNLLMKGYIKGVIG
+343 RKNLLTKGYIKGVIG

-388 MIDASKD
+388 VIDASKD

-414 DTFNALKE
+414 DTFNAYKE

-443 IPRYIASKQEL
+443 IPRYIAAKQEL

-462 NSPSYLPKNEIKAYA
+462 NSPSYLPKNEIEAYA

-482 FKELKNMLF
+482 FKELKNTLF

-512 ITQSLEYQTFHASV
+512 ITQSLEHQTFHASV
-526 LSAFDRLELFTTF
+526 LSAFDRLELSTTF

-579 DYYNEVLQDDWFLLS
+579 DYYNEVLQDDWFLIS
-594 FNGFR
+594 FNGFE

-703 DKQILKTDLEDKQI
+703 DKET
-717 LKTDL
+717 
-722 EDKQILKT
+722 LKT

-792 INAFISTLNEIIS
+792 TNAFISALNGIIS

>member
-34 NLLFLKYI
+34 ILLFLKYI
-42 SDKAKNNMDSE
+42 SDKARNNTDSA

-93 VIDSVDFNDNTKLG
+93 VIDSVDFNDNTKFG

-112 MDTLSNL
+112 VDTLSNL

-193 SGSLLLKASSLAGK
+193 SGSLLLKASSLAGT
-207 KGLTIYGQEKDI
+207 KGLSIYGQEKDI
-219 STTALCKMN
+219 STTALCRMN
-228 MILHNSATADIA
+228 MILHHSADAEIA
-240 KGGFSTLSNPF
+240 KGGSSTLSNPF
-251 FTTENG
+251 FIENG

-279 LSIDPKS
+279 LSIDYKS
-286 KQVINDSF
+286 KQVINDRF

-335 RGNAEGVI
+335 RGNAEAQI
-343 RKNLLMKGYIKGVIG
+343 RKNLLTKGYIKSVIG

-375 LDKENAHARKGVF
+375 LDKENARARKGVF
-388 MIDASKD
+388 LIDASKD
-395 FKKDGNKNRLRD
+395 FKKDGNKNRLRE

-443 IPRYIASKQEL
+443 IARYIATKQES

-462 NSPSYLPKNEIKAYA
+462 NSHKASYLPKNEIKAYA

-482 FKELKNMLF
+482 FKELKNTLF

-498 YYALKTECENIKEL
+498 YYALKTECQNFKDL
-512 ITQSLEYQTFHASV
+512 ITQSLEFQAFHASV
-526 LSAFDRLELFTTF
+526 LNAFDRLNLFETF
-539 NDLEPGF
+539 DHLKPGF
-546 NPKTLIESVCS
+546 NSKTIIESVCS

-562 FEKVGILDKYGV
+562 FEKVEILDKYGV

-594 FNGFR
+594 FNDFS

-625 VIQKTYY
+625 IIQKTYY

-648 KETKELEALENAL
+648 KEAKELEELENAL
-661 NEKEALLDE
+661 NEKEANYE
-670 FIEEHSNEEGLFDG
+670 AFIEEHSNEEGLFYES
-684 LKINESVL
+684 KINESVL

-703 DKQILKTDLEDKQI
+703 DKE
-717 LKTDL
+717 
-722 EDKQILKT
+722 ILKT
-730 ALEWL
+730 ALELL
-735 EAKNKA
+735 EAKNMA
-741 LKMKNKAY
+741 LKTKNKAY

-761 NLEINEIKDLIIKDK
+761 NLELDEIKDLIIKDK
-776 WLNSLKN
+776 WLNSLKT
-783 ALENKIQKR
+783 ALENKIVKR
-792 INAFISTLNEIIS
+792 ANAFISALNEIVS

-832 GLMG
+832 GVVV

>member
-13 WAGADSLRGGMDAS
+13 WAGANSLRGGMDAS
-27 EYKNYVL
+27 EHKNYVL

-42 SDKAKNNMDSE
+42 SDKARNDAKNNTDSA

-79 KIIAKIAERNDLKG
+79 KIIAEIAEQNGLEG

-112 MDTLSNL
+112 IDTLSNL

-152 ESGKSKGQFYTPSE
+152 ESGKSKGQFYTPSG

-193 SGSLLLKASSLAGK
+193 SGSLLLKASSLAGE

-228 MILHNSATADIA
+228 MILHNSADADIA
-240 KGGFSTLSNPF
+240 KGGSSTLSNPL

-286 KQVINDSF
+286 KQVINDRF

-335 RGNAEGVI
+335 RGNAEAQI
-343 RKNLLMKGYIKGVIG
+343 RKNLLTKGYIKSVIG

-375 LDKENAHARKGVF
+375 LDKENARTRKGVF

-395 FKKDGNKNRLRD
+395 FKKDGNKNRLRE

-414 DTFNALKE
+414 DTFNASKE

-443 IPRYIASKQEL
+443 IVRYIAAKQES
-454 EKDLFALI
+454 EKDLFALT
-462 NSPSYLPKNEIKAYA
+462 NSHKASYLPQNEIEIYD
-477 PYFQV
+477 PYFRV
-482 FKELKNMLF
+482 FKELKNTLF

-498 YYALKTECENIKEL
+498 YYALKTECQNIKDL
-512 ITQSLEYQTFHASV
+512 ITQSQEFQAFHASV
-526 LSAFDRLELFTTF
+526 LNAFERLELLETF
-539 NDLEPGF
+539 DHLEPGF

-562 FEKVGILDKYGV
+562 FEKVEILDKYGV

-594 FNGFR
+594 FNGFL

-648 KETKELEALENAL
+648 KEAKELEELENAL
-661 NEKEALLDE
+661 NEKEADFEE
-670 FIEEHSNEEGLFDG
+670 FIEEHSNEEGLFYE

-692 KKELKNATDLE
+692 KRELKNATDSE
-703 DKQILKTDLEDKQI
+703 DE
-717 LKTDL
+717 
-722 EDKQILKT
+722 QILKT
-730 ALEWL
+730 ALELL

-761 NLEINEIKDLIIKDK
+761 NLKLGEIKDLIIQDK

-783 ALENKIQKR
+783 ALENKILKR
-792 INAFISTLNEIIS
+792 INALTSALNEIIQT
-805 SYSNSLLELDKEVK
+805 YSNSLLELDKEVK

>member
-42 SDKAKNNMDSE
+42 SDKARSNNFSE

-193 SGSLLLKASSLAGK
+193 SGSLLLKASSLAGE

-240 KGGFSTLSNPF
+240 KGGSSTLSNPL

-279 LSIDPKS
+279 LNIDPKS

-315 IKSLKDTGKGA
+315 IKSLKNTGKGA

-370 ACVIV
+370 ACVII

-388 MIDASKD
+388 VIDASKD

-414 DTFNALKE
+414 DTFNAYKE

-443 IPRYIASKQEL
+443 IPRYIAAKPES

-462 NSPSYLPKNEIKAYA
+462 NSHKASYLPKNEIKAYD
-477 PYFQV
+477 PYFKV
-482 FKELKNMLF
+482 FKELKNTLF

-512 ITQSLEYQTFHASV
+512 IIQSSEFQTFYASV
-526 LSAFDRLELFTTF
+526 LSAFDRLNLFETF
-539 NDLEPGF
+539 NHLEPGF

-562 FEKVGILDKYGV
+562 FEKIEILDKYGV

-648 KETKELEALENAL
+648 QEAKELEELENTL

-670 FIEEHSNEEGLFDG
+670 FIEEHSNEEGLFYE

-703 DKQILKTDLEDKQI
+703 DKK
-717 LKTDL
+717 
-722 EDKQILKT
+722 ILKT

-761 NLEINEIKDLIIKDK
+761 NLKLGEIKDLIIKDK

-783 ALENKIQKR
+783 ALENKILKR
-792 INAFISTLNEIIS
+792 INAFISALNGIIQT
-805 SYSNSLLELDKEVK
+805 YSNSLLELDQEVK

>member
-42 SDKAKNNMDSE
+42 SDKARNDAKNNTDSA
-53 IEVPQGCFYED
+53 IEVPEGCFYED

-112 MDTLSNL
+112 IDALSNL

-193 SGSLLLKASSLAGK
+193 SGSLLLKASSLAGE

-240 KGGFSTLSNPF
+240 KGGSSTLSNPL

-286 KQVINDSF
+286 KQVINDRF

-343 RKNLLMKGYIKGVIG
+343 RKNLLLKGYIKGVIG

-375 LDKENAHARKGVF
+375 LDKENAHARRGVF
-388 MIDASKD
+388 VIDASKD
-395 FKKDGNKNRLRD
+395 FKKDGNKNRLRE

-414 DTFNALKE
+414 DTFNAYKE

-443 IPRYIASKQEL
+443 IPRYIAAKQES

-462 NSPSYLPKNEIKAYA
+462 NSHKASYLPKNEIEAYA
-477 PYFQV
+477 PYFKV
-482 FKELKNMLF
+482 FKQLKNTLF
-491 KKSDKEG
+491 KKSDKDG

-512 ITQSLEYQTFHASV
+512 ITQSSEFQTFHASV
-526 LSAFDRLELFTTF
+526 LSAFDRLELSTTF

-562 FEKVGILDKYGV
+562 FEKVEILDKYGV

-594 FNGFR
+594 FNDFL
-599 SAKELRK
+599 SAKELRE
-606 LNPLK
+606 LTPLK

-632 KSDLIPKN
+632 KSDLIPKH

-648 KETKELEALENAL
+648 KEAKELEELENAL
-661 NEKEALLDE
+661 NEKEALLNE

-692 KKELKNATDLE
+692 KKELKNATDSE
-703 DKQILKTDLEDKQI
+703 DKK
-717 LKTDL
+717 
-722 EDKQILKT
+722 ILKT

-761 NLEINEIKDLIIKDK
+761 NLELSEIKDLIIQDK
-776 WLNSLKN
+776 WLKSLKN

-792 INAFISTLNEIIS
+792 INAFTSALNGIIQT
-805 SYSNSLLELDKEVK
+805 YSNSLLELDKEVK

>member
-42 SDKAKNNMDSE
+42 SDKARNNNFSE

-79 KIIAKIAERNDLKG
+79 KIIAEIAERNQLEG

-112 MDTLSNL
+112 IDALSNL

-193 SGSLLLKASSLAGK
+193 SGSLLLKASSLAGEN
-207 KGLTIYGQEKDI
+207 GLTIYGQEKDI
-219 STTALCKMN
+219 STTALYKMN
-228 MILHNSATADIA
+228 MILHNSADADIA
-240 KGGFSTLSNPF
+240 KGGFSTLSNPL

-257 MLKTFD
+257 MLKIFD

-286 KQVINDSF
+286 KQVINDRF

-315 IKSLKDTGKGA
+315 IKSLKNTGKGA

-335 RGNAEGVI
+335 RGNAEAQI
-343 RKNLLMKGYIKGVIG
+343 RKNLLLKGYIKGVIG

-370 ACVIV
+370 ACVII

-395 FKKDGNKNRLRD
+395 FKKDGNKNRLRE

-414 DTFNALKE
+414 DTFNAYKE

-443 IPRYIASKQEL
+443 IQRYIAAKQES

-462 NSPSYLPKNEIKAYA
+462 NSHKASYLPKNEIEAYD
-477 PYFQV
+477 PYFRV
-482 FKELKNMLF
+482 FKELKNTLF

-526 LSAFDRLELFTTF
+526 LNAFDRLELLTTF

-562 FEKVGILDKYGV
+562 FEKVEILDKYGV

-648 KETKELEALENAL
+648 QEAKELEELENAL

-703 DKQILKTDLEDKQI
+703 DEK
-717 LKTDL
+717 
-722 EDKQILKT
+722 ILKT
-730 ALEWL
+730 ALELL

-741 LKMKNKAY
+741 LKMKNKAH

-761 NLEINEIKDLIIKDK
+761 NLEINEIKDLIIQDK
-776 WLNSLKN
+776 WLKSLKN
-783 ALENKIQKR
+783 ALENKILKR
-792 INAFISTLNEIIS
+792 INAFTSALNGIIQT
-805 SYSNSLLELDKEVK
+805 YSNSLLELDKEVK

>member
-1 MAIKKSELYSSL
+1 M
-13 WAGADSLRGGMDAS
+13 
-27 EYKNYVL
+27 
-34 NLLFLKYI
+34 
-42 SDKAKNNMDSE
+42 
-53 IEVPQGCFYED
+53 
-64 ILALEGDKEIGDKLN
+64 
-79 KIIAKIAERNDLKG
+79 
-93 VIDSVDFNDNTKLG
+93 
-107 EGKAM
+107 
-112 MDTLSNL
+112 
-119 VKIFADLSL
+119 
-128 GAHGALDD
+128 
-136 DLLGDAYEYL
+136 
-146 MRHFAS
+146 
-152 ESGKSKGQFYTPSE
+152 
-166 VSLLLSLLLGID
+166 
-178 ENTRQDKSI
+178 
-187 YDPTCG
+187 
-193 SGSLLLKASSLAGK
+193 
-207 KGLTIYGQEKDI
+207 
-219 STTALCKMN
+219 
-228 MILHNSATADIA
+228 
-240 KGGFSTLSNPF
+240 
-251 FTTENG
+251 
-257 MLKTFD
+257 
-263 YVVANPPFS
+263 
-272 LKNWTDG
+272 
-279 LSIDPKS
+279 
-286 KQVINDSF
+286 
-294 NRFEDGTPPEK
+294 
-305 NGDFAFLLHI
+305 
-315 IKSLKDTGKGA
+315 
-326 VILPHGVLF
+326 
-335 RGNAEGVI
+335 
-343 RKNLLMKGYIKGVIG
+343 
-358 LAPNLFYGTSIP
+358 
-370 ACVIV
+370 IV
-375 LDKENAHARKGVF
+375 LDKENARARKGVF
-388 MIDASKD
+388 VIDASKD
-395 FKKDGNKNRLRD
+395 FKKDGNKNRLRE

-433 EISANDYNLN
+433 EISLNDYNLN
-443 IPRYIASKQEL
+443 IPRYITSKQEL

-462 NSPSYLPKNEIKAYA
+462 NSHNASYLPKNEIKAYD

-482 FKELKNMLF
+482 FKELKNTLF

-526 LSAFDRLELFTTF
+526 LSAFDRLDLFETF
-539 NDLEPGF
+539 EHLEPGF

-562 FEKVGILDKYGV
+562 FEKVEILDKYGV

-594 FNGFR
+594 FNNFR

-703 DKQILKTDLEDKQI
+703 DKQILKT
-717 LKTDL
+717 
-722 EDKQILKT
+722 
-730 ALEWL
+730 ALEFL

-792 INAFISTLNEIIS
+792 INAFISALNGIIS

-832 GLMG
+832 GLMGW

>member
-42 SDKAKNNMDSE
+42 SDKAKNDPDSD
-53 IEVPQGCFYED
+53 IIVPQGCFYED

-79 KIIAKIAERNDLKG
+79 KIIAKIAEQNDLLKG
-93 VIDSVDFNDNTKLG
+93 AIDSVDFNDNTKLG

-112 MDTLSNL
+112 VDTLSNL
-119 VKIFADLSL
+119 VKIFANLSL
-128 GAHGALDD
+128 GTHGALDD

-178 ENTRQDKSI
+178 KNTRQDKTI
-187 YDPTCG
+187 YDPACG
-193 SGSLLLKASSLAGK
+193 SGSLLLKASSLAGE
-207 KGLTIYGQEKDI
+207 KGLTIYGQEKDV

-228 MILHNSATADIA
+228 MVLHNSATADIA
-240 KGGFSTLSNPF
+240 KGGSSTLSNPYF
-251 FTTENG
+251 LENG

-286 KQVINDSF
+286 KQVIDGNF

-315 IKSLKDTGKGA
+315 IKSLKNTGKGA

-343 RKNLLMKGYIKGVIG
+343 RKNILTKGYIKGVIG

-407 QDVQKMI
+407 QDVQKII
-414 DTFNALKE
+414 DTFKAKKE

-443 IPRYIASKQEL
+443 IPCYIVAEQEL

-462 NSPSYLPKNEIKAYA
+462 NSHKANYLPKNEIEAYA
-477 PYFQV
+477 PYFKA
-482 FKELKNMLF
+482 FKELKNTLF
-491 KKSDKEG
+491 KKSDREG
-498 YYALKTECENIKEL
+498 YYALKTECENIKDL
-512 ITQSLEYQTFHASV
+512 ITESLEYQAFHASV
-526 LSAFDRLELFTTF
+526 LNAFDRLELLTTF

-557 KVLKE
+557 KVLQE
-562 FEKVGILDKYGV
+562 FEKVEILDQYGV

-579 DYYNEVLQDDWFLLS
+579 DYYNEVLQDDWFLISL
-594 FNGFR
+594 NGFE
-599 SAKELRK
+599 SAKGLRK
-606 LNPLK
+606 LIPLK

-648 KETKELEALENAL
+648 KESNMLEELENAL
-661 NEKEALLDE
+661 NESVANYEE

-684 LKINESVL
+684 LKVNESVL
-692 KKELKNATDLE
+692 KKELKNATDPE
-703 DKQILKTDLEDKQI
+703 DE
-717 LKTDL
+717 
-722 EDKQILKT
+722 QILKT
-730 ALEWL
+730 ALELL

-741 LKMKNKAY
+741 QKAKNKAD
-749 EELELKAFHQYK
+749 EALELKAFHQYEK
-761 NLEINEIKDLIIKDK
+761 LEIEAIKDLIIKDK
-776 WLNSLKN
+776 WLKRLKN
-783 ALENKIQKR
+783 ALEDKILKR
-792 INAFISTLNEIIS
+792 INAFSSALNAIIAN
-805 SYSNSLLELDKEVK
+805 YSNSLLELDKEVK